1 MTEAGRVL
9 MTELEKQLDR
19 ANIWLYLIVNKI
31 KNINE
36 TLKEEQKI

>member
-1 MTEAGRVL
+1 

-31 KNINE
+31 KVMNKKEVKNE
-36 TLKEEQKI
+36 NS